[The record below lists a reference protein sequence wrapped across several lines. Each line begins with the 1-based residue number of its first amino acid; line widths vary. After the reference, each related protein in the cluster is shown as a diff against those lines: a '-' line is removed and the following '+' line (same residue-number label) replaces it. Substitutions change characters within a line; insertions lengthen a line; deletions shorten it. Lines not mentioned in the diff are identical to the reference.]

1 MTRWLGV
8 LALALTLFTSWD
20 ASAAQTAVRRFA
32 LIIGNNAGEAG
43 AAGSLRYADDDALA
57 MHQLLREAGVESRLL
72 ARLDAATRGLHPE
85 AVVDGAPTLAELK
98 RNFAALVTNMQAL
111 RELGVPSELLLFYGG
126 HGDVDRGEGYV
137 VLEDGRLTRSLLFEL
152 LQSSP
157 AINNHVFIDACKSYY
172 VVFDRGP
179 GGRRGPYS
187 AASLAA
193 IPAQL
198 GNTGFVLSTSSDR
211 ESHEWERYQGGV
223 LSHEL
228 RSALWGA
235 ADADLDGIITYAEL
249 GAFLT
254 VANASIRNPMFRPE
268 FTVHAPH
275 RNLSQPLLSW
285 NVSEA
290 ALEFG
295 QGSWG
300 HFYVETARG
309 ERLLDAHPS
318 DGQPLR
324 IWAPRERPLFVR
336 QNDEAFET
344 VISERA
350 PTRVPPLSTPPQL
363 ASRGALGLALEWLFD
378 KPFGAANVK
387 DFREASAAP
396 ELLAATQVDH
406 ARQRDDLPL
415 VAGTVALAAGAVG
428 LTLNGIAL
436 GLSLGA
442 HDESQLDIQH
452 RNARIKALNYSSVPF
467 YGVAAL
473 AGATWAWA
481 TWLRTPGLTVTPL
494 AGGPGHAGAM
504 LDWSGQF

>member
-1 MTRWLGV
+1 VTRWLRVVCLAIV
-8 LALALTLFTSWD
+8 LSTSWH
-20 ASAAQTAVRRFA
+20 ARAAPAAVRRFA
-32 LIIGNNAGEAG
+32 LIIGNNASETS
-43 AAGSLRYADDDALA
+43 AARSLRYADDDALA

-85 AVVDGAPTLAELK
+85 AVVDGAPTLANLK
-98 RNFAALVTNMQAL
+98 REFASLARRIQAS
-111 RELGVPSELLLFYGG
+111 RDSGVPSELLLFYGG
-126 HGDVDRGEGYV
+126 HGDVERGEGYV

-152 LQSSP
+152 LRSSP
-157 AINNHVFIDACKSYY
+157 ATNNHVFIDACKSYY
-172 VVFDRGP
+172 LVFDRGP
-179 GGRRGPYS
+179 GGSRGPYRGP
-187 AASLAA
+187 SLAA
-193 IPAQL
+193 VPAQL

-235 ADADLDGIITYAEL
+235 ADADLDGSITYAEL

-254 VANASIRNPMFRPE
+254 VANASIHNPLFRPD

-275 RNLSQPLLSW
+275 RDLSQPLLSW
-285 NVSEA
+285 NPSAA

-295 QGSWG
+295 PGNWG

-309 ERLLDAHPS
+309 ERLLDAHPR

-324 IWAPRERPLFVR
+324 LWAPPERPLFVR
-336 QNDEAFET
+336 RNDDAFET
-344 VISERA
+344 VINERA

-378 KPFGAANVK
+378 KPFGADNVR
-387 DFREASAAP
+387 DFRAARAP
-396 ELLAATQVDH
+396 EPLAPPAVERVQ
-406 ARQRDDLPL
+406 RRDDLPL

-428 LTLNGIAL
+428 LTLNGVAL

-442 HDESQLDIQH
+442 QHESQLDIQH
-452 RNARIKALNYSSVPF
+452 QNGRITTLNYSSLPF

-481 TWLRTPGLTVTPL
+481 TWLRTPGLALTPVVG
-494 AGGPGHAGAM
+494 ARGEGGAM
-504 LDWSGQF
+504 LDWRGSF